1 MFQVLAFAT
10 ALAVPALEAEL
21 DTYMKRLEAIGF
33 SGALMVTKNDQVVI
47 EKAYGW
53 ADLAA
58 GRRMATDTVFDLGSI
73 TKQFTGAAILK
84 LESEGK
90 LRTDDAI
97 GKYFEDVPSDKRAIT
112 LHHLLTHSSGLRS
125 DFAESDYE
133 QVGREEY
140 VKRALAS
147 ELLWAPGTRYY
158 YSNAGF
164 SILAAIMEKVSGETY
179 ETYLRERLFKPAG
192 MEETGYKLPGWPPAR
207 IAHGYRDGEDW
218 GTIVERLAPEG
229 APFWMLRGNGGI
241 HTTLADV
248 RAWDKALESDALLPK
263 ESRVKLFT
271 PYIDENESGESQY
284 AYGWVVEKTA
294 RGTRDIWHDGGNG
307 VYMADLHRFV
317 DEGILVFLASTVAEL
332 PASPIRRTVTKIVF
346 GEPYDLPPVAVSV
359 SESELNA
366 LDGAVYRFP
375 GGGEIALDVRG
386 GSLLA
391 DLRGQE
397 TYDAWSAAPLDRN
410 RVRFVT
416 GRALEATKKEADTE
430 KVEIL
435 GAAARPDGIAF
446 ADVRAD
452 SGSGWEY
459 YRCVFRG
466 EELLDVQW
474 RPRTR
479 VPRLVPVSSDEW
491 IPYDLATGAGKPL
504 KIAPE
509 VLEVGGSR
517 AARVR
522 P

>member
-1 MFQVLAFAT
+1 MG
-10 ALAVPALEAEL
+10 ALAVAAVLAAPPLESEL

-33 SGALMVTKNDQVVI
+33 SGALLVTKNDQIVI
-47 EKAYGW
+47 ERAYGW
-53 ADLAA
+53 ADRAA

-90 LRTDDAI
+90 LRTDDLI
-97 GKYFEDVPSDKRAIT
+97 GKYFKDVPSDKRAIT

-125 DFAESDYE
+125 DFADSDYE
-133 QVGREEY
+133 PVGREEY
-140 VKRALAS
+140 VRRALAS

-164 SILAAIMEKVSGETY
+164 SILAAIVEMVSGESY
-179 ETYLRERLFKPAG
+179 EAFLRERMFKPAG
-192 MEETGYKLPGWPPAR
+192 MEETGYKLPAWPKAR

-218 GTIVERLAPEG
+218 GTIIERLAPEG

-241 HTTLADV
+241 HTTLKDV

-263 ESRVKLFT
+263 EARVKLFT
-271 PYIDENESGESQY
+271 PYIDEDESGESRY

-317 DEGILVFLASTVAEL
+317 DEGVLVFLASTVAEL

-346 GEPYDLPPVAVSV
+346 GEPYDLPPAAIAID
-359 SESELNA
+359 ESALSP
-366 LDGAVYRFP
+366 LDGAVYRLP

-391 DLRGQE
+391 ELRGQDA
-397 TYDAWSAAPLDRN
+397 YDAWSVSPLERN
-410 RVRFVT
+410 RVRSLT
-416 GRALEATKKEADTE
+416 ERTIEATKKEAGTE
-430 KVEIL
+430 KVEML

-446 ADVRAD
+446 ADARAD

-466 EELLDVQW
+466 EELLDVQQ

-479 VPRLVPVSSDEW
+479 VSRLVPVSAGEW
-491 IPYDLATGAGKPL
+491 VPYDLASGAGKPL
-504 KIAPE
+504 KIAPDTME
-509 VLEVGGSR
+509 IGGSR